1 MTFECTISLSP
12 GPAVQADVCLQKTE
26 LGLSLS
32 NLMLLL
38 EATNLAVATQM
49 TPQFLSRC
57 ATILGG
63 FLSAQQSNV

>member
-1 MTFECTISLSP
+1 
-12 GPAVQADVCLQKTE
+12 
-26 LGLSLS
+26 
-32 NLMLLL
+32 MLLS

-49 TPQFLSRC
+49 TPQFLSRG